1 MNALEIRNLTKDY
14 GEFTLDNLNLTLPCG
29 CIMGLIGENGAGKST
44 TIKLILDMIGRDE
57 GTITL
62 LGRDNREDM
71 LLTKQDIG
79 VVLDEVGIPSCLNA
93 VQVGK
98 IMAHTYTM
106 WDKEKNAPLRSIPRA

>member
-44 TIKLILDMIGRDE
+44 TIKLILDMIHRDE

-71 LLTKQDIG
+71 DKVAECIAL
-79 VVLDEVGIPSCLNA
+79 A
-93 VQVGK
+93 VHDFENSEEK
-98 IMAHTYTM
+98 IRAMVTEICKKY
-106 WDKEKNAPLRSIPRA
+106 PLYE